1 MKEDLQEKTKCRTIK
16 NGKWERKQCIKKCES
31 NFIKDV
37 MKIRLHVSNTKWN
50 YIRNESDTTYPLCRK
65 EEDTKQ
71 HEWYARKE
79 IMRLIYCMKMKWTWK
94 KVTIYKN
101 NKENSEKLKQQ
112 ECTKGKD
119 I

>member
-65 EEDTKQ
+65 EEDAKQ
-71 HEWYARKE
+71 HVMVCQEG
-79 IMRLIYCMKMKWTWK
+79 
-94 KVTIYKN
+94 N
-101 NKENSEKLKQQ
+101 NASNLLYENEMDLEKSYNIQ
-112 ECTKGKD
+112 E
-119 I
+119 